1 MPILTLQKRA
11 RELGRIRIG
20 QKGDKGQPQK
30 LDRFRITSPAKHIV
44 EKVAELY
51 GGTFRE
57 WTPTGGTQQ
66 WEVITDATRIPIMV
80 PPQPVTQFLETWSA
94 AGCTHRC
101 DGETNYLTGDP
112 CDTESREHQ
121 EARPTTRLNVVLR
134 DVEGVG
140 VFRLESHGWNA
151 AVELPQ
157 AAEFLA
163 AAGGYINGWVSLE
176 QRTSKAIVN
185 DKPQTRHFMVPI
197 IEIDVTPAELMAGKG
212 RVAAPPMIGGPVGE
226 TPALAA
232 GGPDYVALAAEL
244 TTEDEVRALW
254 RQANAAGHMTQGL
267 SEHLVKR
274 AEELKAAATVPSE
287 GVPDGPASAE
297 PDAEGVVDAEVV
309 DSDEEAAVV
318 WDRIVTTAGR
328 LGWTTTR
335 LQQDFADR
343 MGMGSQVAAATELQ
357 AYLELIQ
364 AEVPAA

>member
-44 EKVAELY
+44 EKVAQLY
-51 GGTFRE
+51 GGTVRE
-57 WTPTGGTQQ
+57 WTPSGGAQQ

-94 AGCTHRC
+94 VGCIHRC

-121 EARPTTRLNVVLR
+121 EARPTTRLNVVMR

-185 DKPQTRHFMVPI
+185 DRPQTRHFMVPI

-212 RVAAPPMIGGPVGE
+212 RVAAPAMIGGPVTE

-232 GGPDYVALAAEL
+232 AGPDYVALAAEL
-244 TTEDEVRALW
+244 TTADEVRELW

-274 AEELKAAATVPSE
+274 AEELKAAATP
-287 GVPDGPASAE
+287 PDDAPTGPRPAE
-297 PDAEGVVDAEVV
+297 PDADGVVDAEIVEA
-309 DSDEEAAVV
+309 DEEAAVI
-318 WDRIVTTAGR
+318 WDRVVTTAGR
-328 LGWTTTR
+328 LGWGTAQ
-335 LQQDFADR
+335 LQKDFKDR
-343 MGMGSQVAAATELQ
+343 MGMGSEVAAASELQ

-364 AEVPAA
+364 AEVTAA